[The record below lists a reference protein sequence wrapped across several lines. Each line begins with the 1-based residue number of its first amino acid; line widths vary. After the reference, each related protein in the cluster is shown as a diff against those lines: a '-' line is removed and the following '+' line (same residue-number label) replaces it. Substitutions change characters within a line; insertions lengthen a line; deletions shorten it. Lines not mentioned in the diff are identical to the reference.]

1 MDIKIFKW
9 ILNILII
16 PFMSICLSMII
27 DGNIIIGIIF
37 FIELIFMSAIINSDN
52 KHN

>member
-1 MDIKIFKW
+1 MDIKLLKL

-16 PFMSICLSMII
+16 PFMTICLSMII
-27 DGNIIIGIIF
+27 DGNIIIGIIL
-37 FIELIFMSAIINSDN
+37 FIELIFMSAIINGDN

>member
-9 ILNILII
+9 ILNILIV
-16 PFMSICLSMII
+16 PFMTICLSMII
-27 DGNIIIGIIF
+27 DGDIIGIILF
-37 FIELIFMSAIINSDN
+37 VELILMSAIINSDN

>member
-1 MDIKIFKW
+1 MNIKVFKL

-16 PFMSICLSMII
+16 PFMTICLSMII
-27 DGNIIIGIIF
+27 DGNIIIGIIL
-37 FIELIFMSAIINSDN
+37 FIELIFMSAIINGDN

>member
-1 MDIKIFKW
+1 MNIKIFKW

-16 PFMSICLSMII
+16 PFMTICLSMII
-27 DGNIIIGIIF
+27 DGNTIIGIIL
-37 FIELIFMSAIINSDN
+37 FIELIFMSAIINGDN